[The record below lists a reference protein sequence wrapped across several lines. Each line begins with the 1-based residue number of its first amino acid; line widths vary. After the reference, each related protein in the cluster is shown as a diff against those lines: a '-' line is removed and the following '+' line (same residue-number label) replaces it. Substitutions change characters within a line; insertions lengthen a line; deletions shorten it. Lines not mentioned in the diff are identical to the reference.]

1 MHSGYSVVIGL
12 IALGFGV
19 TSCAASLKPAPS
31 PAHAAFLA
39 WALER
44 GYDDLQPWPRRGS
57 TGTCWAPCQ
66 YSARE
71 VWYKIGVCPGEWF
84 SLVRVVPNGNTWHV
98 EEFAWRPREIEGSSP
113 PPEGVAAC
121 SYG

>member
-12 IALGFGV
+12 IVLGFGT
-19 TSCAASLKPAPS
+19 TSCADPLKPAPS
-31 PAHAAFLA
+31 PAHTAFLA

-57 TGTCWAPCQ
+57 PGTCWAPCQ

-71 VWYKIGVCPGEWF
+71 VWYKIGACPGEWF
-84 SLVRVVPNGNTWHV
+84 SLVRVVPHGDTWHV
-98 EEFAWRPREIEGSSP
+98 EEFVWRPQDIEGNGP

-121 SYG
+121 HYG